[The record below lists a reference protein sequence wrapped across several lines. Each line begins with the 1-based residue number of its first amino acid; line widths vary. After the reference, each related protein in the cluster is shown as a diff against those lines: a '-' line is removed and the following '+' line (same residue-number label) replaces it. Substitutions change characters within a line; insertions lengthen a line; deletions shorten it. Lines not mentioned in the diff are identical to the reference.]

1 MHKLPDGVPNTLF
14 EAFAHISAH
23 KTPSIDDLKV
33 LVMVEAAGKRLYEDL
48 AQGIDN
54 EDVRSILDRNGRE
67 EMGHAHRVS
76 RVIGKLTGADYPVP
90 ESHENPFLV
99 APPPPKR
106 NVDKATLLGLADAE
120 FGGREFYEGWAA
132 SCTNE
137 EAAALLRQNGREEAR
152 HGERLRDAAKLL

>member
-14 EAFAHISAH
+14 EAFAHISGH
-23 KTPSIDDLKV
+23 KSPTIDDLKV

-48 AQGIDN
+48 ALGIEN
-54 EDVRSILDRNGRE
+54 EEVRSILGRNGRE
-67 EMGHAHRVS
+67 EIGHAHRVS
-76 RVIGKLTGADYPVP
+76 RVIGKLTGTDYPVP
-90 ESHENPFLV
+90 EAHENPFLV
-99 APPPPKR
+99 APPLPKK

-120 FGGREFYEGWAA
+120 FGGQDFYDGWAA

-137 EAAALLRQNGREEAR
+137 DAAALLRQDGREEAR